1 MKLVE
6 NNESYYEF
14 IRNLRNDQRE
24 GFIQQGTISKTS
36 HRLHMIGY
44 SHCYYL
50 CLDDSGEPLGYCGVI
65 DDDIRVA
72 VSSNHQGKGVGAFMI
87 NELMKKH
94 PRALAKV
101 KIENEASLALFEKC
115 GFKKKYYIL
124 ERE

>member
-24 GFIQQGTISKTS
+24 GFIQQETISKIS
-36 HRLHMIGY
+36 HRLHMIDY

-50 CLDDSGEPLGYCGVI
+50 CLGDSEEPLGYCGVI
-65 DDDIRVA
+65 DGDIRVA
-72 VSSNHQGKGVGAFMI
+72 VSSNHQGRGVGTFMI
-87 NELMKKH
+87 NELMKRH
-94 PRALAKV
+94 PNAFAKV
-101 KIENEASLALFEKC
+101 KIENEASLRLFGKC

-124 ERE
+124 ER